1 MSSPLSGRV
10 FLASL
15 KPVWSKKRLKDFCE
29 SLVGSAVVFAINHDK
44 DFNEHG
50 VVVEPH
56 THFLIE
62 YATPRKIS
70 TVANLLGVESNFIQ
84 IAHSKKASL
93 RYLTH
98 LDDEDK
104 FRYSSEEII
113 SNSTVPYDDLILGQS
128 MSDKEIA
135 KYIREGRGEELFGV
149 VSASKLRTIQS
160 FIHFDLSNKMYAKM
174 NLMSQDIAIMTNA
187 LKEIQDVVL
196 DFQKGFTQGVT
207 NFIPH
212 MVKISEAAE
221 KALLR
226 IK

>member
-15 KPVWSKKRLKDFCE
+15 KPVWSKDSLQQFCDM
-29 SLVGSAVVFAINHDK
+29 LVGSAVVFAINHDK
-44 DFNEHG
+44 DVNDSGEQ
-50 VVVEPH
+50 VEPH

-62 YATPRKIS
+62 YSTPRKIS
-70 TVANLLGVESNFIQ
+70 TVAKLLGVEGNFVQ

-98 LDDEDK
+98 LDDSDK
-104 FRYSSEEII
+104 HRYDSEEVIT
-113 SNSTVPYDDLILGQS
+113 NSTVPYSDLILGQS

-135 KYIREGRGEELFGV
+135 RYIKEGRGEELWGV

-160 FIHFDLSNKMYAKM
+160 FIQYDLSQKMYNKMH
-174 NLMSQDIAIMTNA
+174 LMSQDIAIMTNA
-187 LKEIQDVVL
+187 LKEIQEVVL

-212 MVKISEAAE
+212 MVRISEAAE